1 MRNNDTIKPRN
12 APKVKQYFAI
22 KCFTKNQNK
31 IKPLTTLTFFGFFV
45 AYPAIRSHTLLSH
58 RPQPSP
64 PHPSQR
70 LDTASVRA
78 MPPLLPNFAIIQTQ

>member
-1 MRNNDTIKPRN
+1 MFHKKP
-12 APKVKQYFAI
+12 KQ
-22 KCFTKNQNK
+22 NQALNH
-31 IKPLTTLTFFGFFV
+31 PNFFGFFV

-78 MPPLLPNFAIIQTQ
+78 MPPLLPNSAIIQTQ